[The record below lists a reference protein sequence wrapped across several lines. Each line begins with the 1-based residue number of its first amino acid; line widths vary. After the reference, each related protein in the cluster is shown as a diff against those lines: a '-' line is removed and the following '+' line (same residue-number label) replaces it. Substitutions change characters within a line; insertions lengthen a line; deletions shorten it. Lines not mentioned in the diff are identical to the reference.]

1 MLIDKPVG
9 VTSHDVVA
17 KVRRILKSAQKEPWA
32 THRDAMQGAGEQRTE
47 PYGQYSEGVAESA
60 TPQSALSSSGVGGF
74 AAKQAGA
81 LRRPK
86 VGHTGTLD
94 PLASG
99 LMILVLGSYTKRAQ
113 EFSKMDK
120 TYEVELTLGST
131 SATGDGEGPVKAI
144 NNKQVARSEVEKAL
158 RSFVGE
164 INQTPHAHSAVK
176 VGGQRAYKLA
186 RAGKDFKIEPRRV
199 KIYSIE
205 NIKYDYPKL
214 SFTTEVSSGTYIRSL
229 AEDVGKKLDTGAYV
243 SALRRIKV
251 GKFDVKKAAELQK
264 LSKSAIITTVNAPR
278 TT

>member
-1 MLIDKPVG
+1 MSKKHKPFTLYAYRYTLSSMDGYLLIDKPVG
-9 VTSHDVVA
+9 ITSHDVVE
-17 KVRRILKSAQKEPWA
+17 KVRHILRQAESSKLKAQS
-32 THRDAMQGAGEQRTE
+32 RTE
-47 PYGQYSEGVAESA
+47 KLSA
-60 TPQSALSSSGVGGF
+60 KDFQLLATSPKV
-74 AAKQAGA
+74 
-81 LRRPK
+81 K

-99 LMILVLGSYTKRAQ
+99 LMILVLGSYTRRAQ

-120 TYEVELTLGST
+120 TYEVEVTLGAT
-131 SATGDGEGPVKAI
+131 SATGDAEGPITAHNDKEPRLEEIENVLKD
-144 NNKQVARSEVEKAL
+144 
-158 RSFVGE
+158 FVGE

-229 AEDVGKKLDTGAYV
+229 AEDIGSKLGIGAYV
-243 SALRRIKV
+243 SALRRTKV
-251 GKFDVKKAAELQK
+251 SKFDVKKAAELQK
-264 LSKSAIITTVNAPR
+264 LSKSAIITVVNAPR